1 MMRRFWDNETNC
13 LDKGP
18 HCIVIII
25 LSIGVSIYRPAA
37 IRVDVIVNFHLE
49 PIPKLSFDRQSGSMP
64 VGSILDDSPL
74 SFQTVRGAF

>member
-37 IRVDVIVNFHLE
+37 IRVDVIVNFHL
-49 PIPKLSFDRQSGSMP
+49 I
-64 VGSILDDSPL
+64 
-74 SFQTVRGAF
+74 GARDVI